1 MLSRH
6 LPSWH
11 IIRGTATQAKVEPRM
26 LFADAKYPIFGAIP
40 SANAFYLKNAAAEV
54 TLFAVLTLARASS

>member
-1 MLSRH
+1 
-6 LPSWH
+6 
-11 IIRGTATQAKVEPRM
+11 M